1 MKKFLKWPVLALVVL
16 LFAFRSELTES
27 REASFAE
34 SCETSFE
41 ESRAA
46 SFEESCL
53 ASFEESFETSF
64 AESWSDSLIKTLTLD
79 QKIGQLF
86 MVAAW
91 SDEKKESYNPTQIET
106 LIKNNGIGG
115 IIFFQGG
122 PVRQA
127 KLTNRF
133 QSKSKIPLLIGID
146 AEWGLGMRLDS
157 TISFPRAMTLG
168 ASMDEKLI
176 YEFGKE
182 VARQCKRIGVHMNF
196 APVVDVNSN
205 PKNPVISNR
214 SFGENADRVTTCGM
228 AYMKGMQENGVLA
241 NAKHF
246 PGHGDTDADSHK
258 ELPVVNKNYAQLS
271 SNEFK
276 PYRTMFEN
284 GLASVMVAHL
294 SLPEFE
300 KEAHVP
306 STLSKNIITG
316 LLRDSLKF
324 EGLVLTDAMNM
335 EGVAKYFPAG
345 EADVRALIAGNDVV
359 LFPLNVPLAIQKVK
373 EAIQQ
378 GRITEAEITAKA
390 LKVLKAKER
399 VGAHK
404 FKPIQIKGISKDLNL
419 PYATALRRR
428 CIESSITVIS
438 ENKIPYEDS
447 DKWQKPLGIVVVG
460 DDVNCAFAK
469 SVDQYKAVEIHS
481 LGKECSDTE
490 IQAVIAKMKDNCTDV
505 LVAFLGT
512 TNKAGSNFGITSNG
526 TRAAEKIAE
535 HFTTTVVMFACPY
548 ALEKS
553 EWKGVNSFVV
563 AYQPDDLT
571 QQVTADAI
579 CGVIPFQGKLPVS
592 VGTKFKEGQ
601 GKVFQTAGRMRYL
614 KPSQTGWFNFV
625 TSSAQTNGNS
635 SVYVED
641 MMANAPTDVAGTELN
656 LFSKVDDIVK
666 EGLDQGA
673 YPGCRVL
680 IAKEGVILYNKSF
693 GYLDKAKT
701 QKVSESSI
709 YDLASVTKMLS
720 TTMALM
726 KLVDE
731 GKIDVEKCIGDY
743 IEFPAGHPHAKMQ
756 LKRMLSH
763 TAGLPAWKDFTN
775 LTVKGGEWDGNC
787 LSKEHTDK
795 CSNPVCADMWTT
807 KEMTDSIY
815 KEILEVKLNPD
826 QGYLYSDLGYYY
838 YKKMIEKIT
847 GMPLDFY
854 VSESFY
860 KPMGLRS
867 MGYNPQSNWPVKMIA
882 ETETDTKWR
891 RQAVR
896 GYVHDQGAAL
906 LGGVAGHA
914 GLFGNAN
921 DCAALMQMCLN
932 DGRYGANEF
941 FHHETMD
948 LFTARHFKD
957 NRRGLGFDKP
967 GFGKWTGA
975 TGPSAS
981 DESFGHSGFTG
992 TLCWADPANGTVF
1005 VFLSNRNCPSSE
1017 NWKINDLRIRPR
1029 IHEEI
1034 YKLFPVKP

>member
-1 MKKFLKWPVLALVVL
+1 MKKFLKWPFLALVVL
-16 LFAFRSELTES
+16 LFAFRSNLIKS
-27 REASFAE
+27 SKG
-34 SCETSFE
+34 SFE
-41 ESRAA
+41 EPSASPALLATSHR
-46 SFEESCL
+46 SFEEPCE
-53 ASFEESFETSF
+53 APFAGTSSG
-64 AESWSDSLIKTLTLD
+64 SWSDSLIETLTLD

-214 SFGENADRVTTCGM
+214 SFGENPNCVTECGL
-228 AYMKGMQENGVLA
+228 AYMKGMQDNGVLA

-246 PGHGDTDADSHK
+246 PGHGDTDVDSHK
-258 ELPVVNKNYAQLS
+258 DLPVVNKTYAQLS

-276 PYRTMFEN
+276 PYRALFQN

-345 EADVRALIAGNDVV
+345 EADVRALVAGNDVV

-399 VGAHK
+399 VGANK
-404 FKPIQIKGISKDLNL
+404 FKAIQIKGISKDLNL
-419 PYATALRRR
+419 PYVTALRRR

-438 ENKIPYEDS
+438 DSKIPYEDS
-447 DKWQKPLGIVVVG
+447 DKWQKPMGIVVIG
-460 DDVNCAFAK
+460 DGVNCSFAK
-469 SVDQYKAVEIHS
+469 SLDQYKSVEAHALS
-481 LGKECSDTE
+481 KECSDVE
-490 IQAVIAKMKDNCTDV
+490 VQNVISKLKQNCSDV
-505 LVAFLGT
+505 IVAYLGT
-512 TNKAGSNFGITSNG
+512 TNKANTNFGITTQG

-553 EWKGVNSFVV
+553 EWKGINDFVV
-563 AYQPDDLT
+563 VYQPDDLT

-579 CGVIPFQGKLPVS
+579 CGIIPFQGKLPVS
-592 VGTKFKEGQ
+592 VGNRFKEGQ

-614 KPSQTGWFNFV
+614 KPSQTGWFNFL
-625 TSSAQTNGNS
+625 SNSAQTNGNS

-641 MMANAPTDVAGTELN
+641 MMATAPTEVEGTELN
-656 LFSKVDDIVK
+656 LFSKVDNIVK

-673 YPGCRVL
+673 YLGCRVL
-680 IAKEGVILYNKSF
+680 VAKDGVILYNKSF

-720 TTMALM
+720 TTLALM

-731 GKIDVEKCIGDY
+731 GKIDVEKTIGEY
-743 IEFPAGHPHAKMQ
+743 IDFPEGHPHAKMQ

-775 LTVKGGEWDGNC
+775 LTVNGGEWDGNC

-795 CSNPVCADMWTT
+795 CCNPVCADMWTT
-807 KEMTDSIY
+807 KEMSDSIY

-826 QGYLYSDLGYYY
+826 QGYLYSDLGNYY

-867 MGYNPQSNWPVKMIA
+867 MGYNPTKNWPVNMIA

-906 LGGVAGHA
+906 MGGIGGHA

-932 DGRYGANEF
+932 DGRFGTNEF

-967 GFGKWTGA
+967 GFTNWSGA

-1005 VFLSNRNCPSSE
+1005 IFLSNRNCPSSE
-1017 NWKINDLRIRPR
+1017 NWKINDLRIRSR

-1034 YKLFPVKP
+1034 YNLFPVKP